1 MTEGRTSVGDTGTEA
16 EDTRA
21 DGGSS
26 PDTAADPRRRG
37 ARGRDARRRGARG
50 PATTGTRCTRDA
62 THGDAAHDEAPGAA
76 PAEGD
81 TVPAATL
88 PGERPAAHAAPED
101 DEAWADAE
109 DQAYKRELRKGLFFG
124 LAGGLVVGAIVA
136 LLLGAFVYPGYLSG
150 PGSPNDTSDEIVAAL
165 VAKDAPALDRLSCR
179 APDGSPVSQL
189 SPQVL
194 QLISAVRSSG
204 PTTAFIDTEART
216 PVDLTLTAQGQTQTL
231 PSEIVIGQANGDWCL
246 KGLAQQQQ

>member
-1 MTEGRTSVGDTGTEA
+1 MTEGRTSAGDTGAEV
-16 EDTRA
+16 EDTRT
-21 DGGSS
+21 DDGSS
-26 PDTAADPRRRG
+26 PNAA
-37 ARGRDARRRGARG
+37 AVHE
-50 PATTGTRCTRDA
+50 DA
-62 THGDAAHDEAPGAA
+62 THGDAVHDDAFRDEAVHDGTVDRGTA

-88 PGERPAAHAAPED
+88 PGSERPAAHAAPEVED
-101 DEAWADAE
+101 DESWADAE

-124 LAGGLVVGAIVA
+124 LAGGLLVGAIVA

-150 PGSPNDTSDEIVAAL
+150 PGNPDDTANEIVTAL
-165 VAKDAPALDRLSCR
+165 AAKDAPALDQLSCR
-179 APDGSPVSQL
+179 GPDGAAVSQL

-194 QLISAVRSSG
+194 QLIGGVKATG

-231 PSEIVIGQANGDWCL
+231 PSEIVIGQVQGDWCL
-246 KGLAQQQQ
+246 KGLAQRQ